1 MARTKSS
8 KSGPQA
14 AGYDKPYAPPIE
26 RKDGPWD
33 DYEIRDAL
41 RTLVDADKIRANSG
55 LMRKV
60 KAEAKKQAAAAQAT
74 AASINK

>member
-1 MARTKSS
+1 MAKRSS
-8 KSGPQA
+8 KAGPEPA
-14 AGYDKPYAPPIE
+14 NYDKPYVRPID
-26 RKDGPWD
+26 RKAGPWD
-33 DYEIRDAL
+33 EYDIRDAL

-74 AASINK
+74 AATINK